1 MSMHLSL
8 SYHCQSKIKDK
19 NNNND
24 ESDEFY
30 KGEANEVN
38 DVQSTTEH
46 LQSNKNLPNSQLK
59 GNDHD
64 YGNNNDN
71 DKDDDNDHY
80 F

>member
-8 SYHCQSKIKDK
+8 SYHCQSRIKDK

-24 ESDEFY
+24 ESDEFI
-30 KGEANEVN
+30 KER
-38 DVQSTTEH
+38 QMKSTTCNQQLNN
-46 LQSNKNLPNSQLK
+46 LQSNKNVPNSQLK

-64 YGNNNDN
+64 YDNNNDN